1 MQRFRWIV
9 SCIVATGLLGC
20 HGDATGLAGTAS
32 LTVTNQTASATLALD
47 MGSNPTVT
55 IPAGTSTC
63 KRFPSMSDTTVF
75 TITINAPGAAP
86 VSQDFSWVTATDPH
100 WTIIA
105 ADLSG
110 AVALAEGP
118 GGSC

>member
-1 MQRFRWIV
+1 MRRFRWIV
-9 SCIVATGLLGC
+9 SGILVTGLLGC
-20 HGDATGLAGTAS
+20 HGDATGLAGATS
-32 LTVTNQTASATLALD
+32 LTVTNQTTSATLALD

-55 IPAGTSTC
+55 IPAATSTC
-63 KRFPSMSDTTVF
+63 KRFASTSDTTVF
-75 TITINAPGAAP
+75 TITINTPGAAP
-86 VSQDFSWVTATDPH
+86 VSEDFSWVTATDPH

>member
-1 MQRFRWIV
+1 MQRFRWIA
-9 SCIVATGLLGC
+9 SCILATGLLGC
-20 HGDATGLAGTAS
+20 HGDATGLAGAAS

-63 KRFPSMSDTTVF
+63 KRFASTSDTAMF
-75 TITINAPGAAP
+75 TITINTPGAAP

>member
-1 MQRFRWIV
+1 MRRFRWIAAYV
-9 SCIVATGLLGC
+9 LAKGLLGC
-20 HGDATGLAGTAS
+20 HGDVTGPVGAAS

-47 MGSNPTVT
+47 VASNPTVT

-63 KRFPSMSDTTVF
+63 KRFASTSDTTVF
-75 TITINAPGAAP
+75 TITINTSGAAP
-86 VSQDFSWVTATDPH
+86 VSEDFSWVTATDPH
-100 WTIIA
+100 WTVIA

>member
-1 MQRFRWIV
+1 MRRFRWIAACV
-9 SCIVATGLLGC
+9 LATGLLGC
-20 HGDATGLAGTAS
+20 HGGVTGPVGAS
-32 LTVTNQTASATLALD
+32 LTVTNQTTSATLTLEV
-47 MGSNPTVT
+47 GSNPTVT

-63 KRFPSMSDTTVF
+63 KRLASTSDTTVF
-75 TITINAPGAAP
+75 TITINTSGAAP
-86 VSQDFSWVTATDPH
+86 VSEDFSWVTATDPH
-100 WTIIA
+100 WTVIA

>member
-1 MQRFRWIV
+1 MRWI
-9 SCIVATGLLGC
+9 STLAAGLLVAGC
-20 HGDATGLAGTAS
+20 GGNGTGPGDAS
-32 LTVTNQTASATLALD
+32 LTINNQTTNAALSLD
-47 MGSNPTVT
+47 VGSNPTVT

-63 KRFPSMSDTTVF
+63 KRFASTSDTTVF
-75 TITINAPGAAP
+75 TITINTPGAAP
-86 VSQDFSWVTATDPH
+86 VSEDFGWVTATDPH
-100 WTIIA
+100 WTVIA

>member
-1 MQRFRWIV
+1 MQRFRWVV
-9 SCIVATGLLGC
+9 SCILATGLLGC
-20 HGDATGLAGTAS
+20 HRDPTGLAGAAS
-32 LTVTNQTASATLALD
+32 LTLTNQTANATLTLD
-47 MGSNPTVT
+47 IGSNPTAT
-55 IPAGTSTC
+55 IPAGTSAC
-63 KRFPSMSDTTVF
+63 KRFASTSDTTVF

-86 VSQDFSWVTATDPH
+86 VSEDFSWVTATDPH

-110 AVALAEGP
+110 TVALAEGP